1 MPQEITVQN
10 ARQWLPARKADSN
23 KGSYGAVLAAAGSTA
38 YRGAAT
44 LCTEGALRSGA
55 GLVYLA
61 SVEPVLQLAL
71 TRTPECCVCPCRT
84 ARSGGIH
91 PQDAD
96 ALRSWFCGKNNT
108 VLLAGPGLG
117 ESAAPVCKALLH
129 RSAPWCAAVLDAD
142 ALNALAAGKLK
153 RMPLPKNTVL
163 TPHPGEAARLLGSS
177 VRQVQ
182 ADRPAAARALAE
194 TYGCVAVL
202 KGSGTLIAQ
211 PDGTL
216 WRCSTG
222 NAGLAKGGSGDVLAG
237 MTAGL
242 LAAGLPQGR
251 TAAQMAALAVWLHGE
266 AADRCAEQRSMTAML
281 PQDLFEELGYL
292 LTELEG

>member
-10 ARQWLPARKADSN
+10 ARQWLPARRAESN
-23 KGSYGAVLAAAGSTA
+23 KGSYGSVLAVAGSTA
-38 YRGAAT
+38 YRGAAA

-71 TRTPECCVCPCRT
+71 ARTPECCVCPCRT
-84 ARSGGIH
+84 ARTGGIH
-91 PQDAD
+91 AQDAA
-96 ALRSWFCGKNNT
+96 ALREWFRAKNNT

-117 ESAAPVCKALLH
+117 ESAASVCKALLH
-129 RSAPWCAAVLDAD
+129 RNAPWSAAVLDAD

-153 RMPLPKNTVL
+153 RLPLPKNTVL

-182 ADRPAAARALAE
+182 ADRPAAAKALAE

-216 WRCSTG
+216 WRCSVG

-266 AADRCAEQRSMTAML
+266 TADRCAEQHSMTAML
-281 PQDLFEELGYL
+281 PQDLFEELRYL
-292 LTELEG
+292 LTELEN

>member
-38 YRGAAT
+38 YRGAAA
-44 LCTEGALRSGA
+44 LCTEGALRCGA

-84 ARSGGIH
+84 ARGGGIH
-91 PQDAD
+91 PQDAA

-153 RMPLPKNTVL
+153 RLPLPKNTVL

-194 TYGCVAVL
+194 TYGCVTVL

-216 WRCSTG
+216 WRCTTG

>member
-38 YRGAAT
+38 YRGAAA

-84 ARSGGIH
+84 ARGGGIH

-153 RMPLPKNTVL
+153 RLPLPKNTVL

-216 WRCSTG
+216 QPASGWTNIFIYPGYRFKCVDALVTNFHLPESTLIMLVS
-222 NAGLAKGGSGDVLAG
+222 ALAG
-237 MTAGL
+237 REHVLSAYR
-242 LAAGLPQGR
+242 Q
-251 TAAQMAALAVWLHGE
+251 AVENRYRFFSFG
-266 AADRCAEQRSMTAML
+266 DAM
-281 PQDLFEELGYL
+281 FIH
-292 LTELEG
+292 